1 MQIASH
7 ALLFALSAAVIW
19 FLSGILIDATDRV
32 AKRYKKPGFAVAFLV
47 LGLLTSIGE
56 FSVAT
61 NATLNGVPQV
71 SAGNLMGA
79 STVIFLL
86 ILPLLAILGN
96 GIYMTKA
103 IRPKS
108 VILVLFV
115 VLLPTIL
122 AIDGDVTKPEGII
135 MLLLYGVLVYK
146 IQKRKPA
153 EEIAKEALRRT
164 KRELLQ
170 TRHATAM
177 DLLKI
182 LLGGVLI
189 FIAGHILVQES
200 VFFAQVL
207 TIPVSFIGLLLLSIG
222 TNIPEL
228 VIAIRCVIGRHKDIA
243 FGDYMGSAAANTLIF
258 GFLVIANGSFPIE
271 PSEALLT
278 FVIFAVGC
286 TLFYVFSKSK
296 GDFSRKEGAILVAL
310 YVLFLCFQITNAVRL
325 HDAAPV
331 DTLSNAETA
340 SQSPTHSGARER
352 P

>member
-135 MLLLYGVLVYK
+135 MLLLYGVLLYK

-228 VIAIRCVIGRHKDIA
+228 VIAIRCVMGRHKDIA

-258 GFLVIANGSFPIE
+258 GFLPLTNGDFNLE
-271 PSEALLT
+271 QSEIIVT
-278 FVIFAVGC
+278 FAVLSLGL
-286 TLFYVFSKSK
+286 TLFFFFARSKN
-296 GDFSRKEGAILVAL
+296 DLSRTEGICLLLL
-310 YVLFLCFQITNAVRL
+310 YVLFLFSQVGNAFRL
-325 HDAAPV
+325 SEEKLPLEA
-331 DTLSNAETA
+331 TTILEIKNN
-340 SQSPTHSGARER
+340 QKM
-352 P
+352 